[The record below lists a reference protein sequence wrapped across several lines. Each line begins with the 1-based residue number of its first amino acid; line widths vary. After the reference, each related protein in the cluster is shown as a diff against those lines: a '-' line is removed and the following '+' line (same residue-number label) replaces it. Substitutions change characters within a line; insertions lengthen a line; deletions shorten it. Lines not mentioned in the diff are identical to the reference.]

1 MAINGTAQHST
12 ARVNGYNLFVNL
24 KWFISSLPVML
35 WGDTFTESLLQ
46 YIMHMSLV
54 LCEFDFYN
62 GRIYKWS

>member
-12 ARVNGYNLFVNL
+12 ARVDVYNLFVNL
-24 KWFISSLPVML
+24 KWFIFSLPVML

-62 GRIYKWS
+62 GIIYKWS